1 MMLVTLIS
9 EVRGKQKHDRTFNGC
24 ELSWFYR
31 SVKASTQKCPSNDSE
46 WHDLYTQLAQLHRI
60 VYVLGS
66 YYDAIL
72 TLPGLVK
79 FLKDNVNVGYAI
91 NDIRNHTNDIH
102 DDNES
107 DDRSDALS
115 DIGVD
120 DHEDAGKFLMRY
132 FRAIVAWNQAYAWL
146 DSSKLFRSL
155 KGIMSLNIVKM
166 QVPSEKCQAVTSTS
180 ALLDEFT
187 DDPVIRESLQDLER
201 FGGKFTGD
209 ANKIGVAKKCCWLC
223 KELGEAMGQNNQT
236 FSLPGTSGLVFSWA
250 PPTGLD
256 IAVLQQLEDRLKNRL
271 FKYLEKYAKQA
282 LEQVQSHQ
290 LSPTT
295 SVTDITLPGHPIT
308 KEIGLGWRHEH
319 S

>member
-1 MMLVTLIS
+1 M
-9 EVRGKQKHDRTFNGC
+9 Q
-24 ELSWFYR
+24 
-31 SVKASTQKCPSNDSE
+31 
-46 WHDLYTQLAQLHRI
+46 
-60 VYVLGS
+60 
-66 YYDAIL
+66 
-72 TLPGLVK
+72 
-79 FLKDNVNVGYAI
+79 
-91 NDIRNHTNDIH
+91 
-102 DDNES
+102 
-107 DDRSDALS
+107 
-115 DIGVD
+115 
-120 DHEDAGKFLMRY
+120 Y

-146 DSSKLFRSL
+146 DSSKLFRSS

-166 QVPSEKCQAVTSTS
+166 QVPTEKCQAVTSTS

-187 DDPVIRESLQDLER
+187 DDPVIRENLQDLER
-201 FGGKFTGD
+201 FGGKFTGVIHAEATLMAFIKEASRTATELPSSFVDILKD

-271 FKYLEKYAKQA
+271 FKYLEKYAKRA